1 MCTEYFISC
10 TESYEK
16 GASKMDWLAIVS
28 LIVGIFSIVLA
39 IYSMVSTAKM
49 QKRIVKIC
57 KNIRKLIDGKED
69 EN

>member
-1 MCTEYFISC
+1 
-10 TESYEK
+10 
-16 GASKMDWLAIVS
+16 MDWLAVVS
-28 LIVGIFSIVLA
+28 LVVGIVSIVLA
-39 IYSMVSTAKM
+39 IYSMLTTADM

>member
-1 MCTEYFISC
+1 
-10 TESYEK
+10 
-16 GASKMDWLAIVS
+16 MDWLAIVS

-49 QKRIVKIC
+49 QKRIVNIC